1 MGTAVEEGGLP
12 IRYGPD
18 GSVVLASSPKETR
31 EMGGRRY
38 LLEEAIS
45 CDFALVR
52 AYVADEQGN
61 LVFRASAR
69 NFNPLCAMASR
80 VTIVEA
86 ENVVAEGEIDPDGV
100 HLPGI
105 FVQRVVLA
113 SSGVAAPIERR
124 TTRPRTAQEA

>member
-1 MGTAVEEGGLP
+1 MA
-12 IRYGPD
+12 
-18 GSVVLASSPKETR
+18 
-31 EMGGRRY
+31 GRRY

-69 NFNPLCAMASR
+69 NFNPLCAMAGR

-86 ENVVAEGEIDPDGV
+86 ENIVAKGEIDPDGV

-113 SSGVAAPIERR
+113 SSRVSAPIERR
-124 TTRPRTAQEA
+124 TTRPRSVQEA